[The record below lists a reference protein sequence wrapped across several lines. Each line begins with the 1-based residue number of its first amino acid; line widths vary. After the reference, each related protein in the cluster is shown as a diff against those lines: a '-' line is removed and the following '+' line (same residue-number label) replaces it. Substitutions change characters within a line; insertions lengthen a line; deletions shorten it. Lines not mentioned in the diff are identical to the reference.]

1 MATLTPDQIIKNL
14 LRDYPAEALE
24 FFNPDIIKKYGHP
37 VKIDF
42 NIQEIKKN
50 SHFDSNMKND
60 MAITF
65 TFRKGEKVILMLVEH
80 WSDKAKFDIHRFAH
94 YLIDLAKRF
103 PQAEIFPVALFTDKS
118 EKWIKEPEREIK
130 IICLDETYMYFKYK
144 LIRMK
149 DHEARHYS
157 NTKNRF
163 IAVLRSAMRREAEK
177 KIILA
182 LELYKY
188 YSQIEEDIRTVI
200 KNMDAI
206 DFFLEISAAEREEII
221 KIIDE
226 TENRGDVMLTLSQ
239 ELKKRGFEK
248 GRLEGKLEAK
258 LETAAAMLKEKMS
271 VEKISKITS
280 LPLEEINKLAAKNKQ
295 QSK

>member
-1 MATLTPDQIIKNL
+1 MGSEQVHVT
-14 LRDYPAEALE
+14 
-24 FFNPDIIKKYGHP
+24 
-37 VKIDF
+37 V
-42 NIQEIKKN
+42 N
-50 SHFDSNMKND
+50 S
-60 MAITF
+60 
-65 TFRKGEKVILMLVEH
+65 L
-80 WSDKAKFDIHRFAH
+80 
-94 YLIDLAKRF
+94 
-103 PQAEIFPVALFTDKS
+103 
-118 EKWIKEPEREIK
+118 PEREIK
-130 IICLDETYMYFKYK
+130 IVCLDETYMYFKYK

-177 KIILA
+177 KVFLA
-182 LELYKY
+182 IELLKNYRE
-188 YSQIEEDIRTVI
+188 IEKDIKAVI

-206 DFFLEISAAEREEII
+206 DFFLEISAAEREEMI

-248 GRLEGKLEAK
+248 GRLEGKIEGKIEGKLEAK
-258 LETAAAMLKEKMS
+258 LEAAEAMLKEKMS
-271 VEKISKITS
+271 LEKIAKITS

-295 QSK
+295 EGK

>member
-1 MATLTPDQIIKNL
+1 
-14 LRDYPAEALE
+14 
-24 FFNPDIIKKYGHP
+24 
-37 VKIDF
+37 
-42 NIQEIKKN
+42 
-50 SHFDSNMKND
+50 MKND

-65 TFRKGEKVILMLVEH
+65 TFAKGEKVILMLVEH

-94 YLIDLAKRF
+94 YLIDLSKRF
-103 PQAEIFPVALFTDKS
+103 PEAEIFPVALFTDKS

-130 IICLDETYMYFKYK
+130 IVCLDETYMYFKYK

-149 DHEARHYS
+149 DHEARSYS

-163 IAVLRSAMRREAEK
+163 VAVLRSAMRREAEK
-177 KIILA
+177 KVLLA
-182 LELYKY
+182 IELLKNYR
-188 YSQIEEDIRTVI
+188 QIEEDIRILI

-206 DFFLEISAAEREEII
+206 DYFLEISAAEREEMI

-248 GRLEGKLEAK
+248 GLQKGIQKGIKEGVLKGK
-258 LETAAAMLKEKMS
+258 LETAEAMLN
-271 VEKISKITS
+271 EKIPAERIAQITG
-280 LPLEEINKLAAKNKQ
+280 LPLKEIKKLMVSIKQ
-295 QSK
+295 RGE